1 MSCQGR
7 FRRPTRAV
15 PAPTRNVDVR
25 AAAGSDMAA
34 QQTAVST
41 AHVAAAIPTD
51 MARLDPLIPMP
62 GV

>member
-1 MSCQGR
+1 
-7 FRRPTRAV
+7 V
-15 PAPTRNVDVR
+15 PAPTRNVAVR
-25 AAAGSDMAA
+25 AAAGSDMAT

-41 AHVAAAIPTD
+41 AHVAAAIPAD